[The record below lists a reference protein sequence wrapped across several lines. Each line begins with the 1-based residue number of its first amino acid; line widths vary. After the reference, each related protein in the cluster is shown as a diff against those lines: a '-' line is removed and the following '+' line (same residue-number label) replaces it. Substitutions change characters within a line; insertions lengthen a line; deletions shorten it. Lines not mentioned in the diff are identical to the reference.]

1 MQKIIPLLNDS
12 IYRKAEKNISPI
24 LQAYKRS
31 LDEVRTEIAKIYVE
45 YAVDGELKI
54 GKRQRYTT
62 LKQLEKQL
70 LEQGQELGLIDVGHT
85 TQILSD
91 VYEESYY
98 KTAFILDK
106 GIEAGIDFALL
117 KPEFVKAAVNMPI
130 EGKMFSDRI
139 WANKDLLVNR
149 VRQTVEQG
157 MIQGTSID
165 KLARAV
171 KNEFGRSAYEGK
183 RLVVTETARCQSM
196 AQYEIY
202 SEAGVEQVMWSA
214 TLEDNCCA
222 DCQGYDG
229 ETFDLDD
236 PGKPEIPLHPLCR
249 CAWIPRVP
257 GWQPT
262 FRRDQS
268 IREII
273 PYQAYNSWKHDKGI
287 N

>member
-1 MQKIIPLLNDS
+1 MRDLIPKLNDS

-171 KNEFGRSAYEGK
+171 KNEFGRSAYESR
-183 RLVVTETARCQSM
+183 RLVVNELARCQSQ
-196 AQYEIY
+196 AQKEIY
-202 SEAGVEQVMWSA
+202 EESGVVERVMWVA
-214 TLEDNCCA
+214 TL
-222 DCQGYDG
+222 
-229 ETFDLDD
+229 
-236 PGKPEIPLHPLCR
+236 R
-249 CAWIPRVP
+249 
-257 GWQPT
+257 
-262 FRRDQS
+262 
-268 IREII
+268 
-273 PYQAYNSWKHDKGI
+273 
-287 N
+287 